1 MHVSKMVYITRW
13 KEAGSYQHGD
23 CFPHTSGQ
31 TGQDVTG
38 ILLVGSSSRYISL
51 HFPLQQH
58 FWKGN
63 QIFSRLLCYTWKLRR
78 SAGRAWCDSRS
89 WQYWSWTRARRCRK
103 RGSPWCPPPNLYMTE
118 NLCKN
123 GNVFFFVTWSGGSLL
138 IYSSCNSPGHCFHH
152 LPLGLNLPGGAQLL
166 FHSTTESA
174 EHIDYQQV
182 NSGKTISQTD
192 HSCALLSITA
202 LQLARSCSGWKE
214 TQIRK
219 YWRTFWEISVTAAA
233 AKWLWQLA
241 IHWKADYMAAYCNY
255 ARNSAGEM
263 WFAAPGEI
271 QLKKVTQ

>member
-23 CFPHTSGQ
+23 CLTHTGGQ

-38 ILLVGSSSRYISL
+38 ILLVGSSSRDVCLY
-51 HFPLQQH
+51 FPSQQF

-78 SAGRAWCDSRS
+78 SAGRALCDSRS
-89 WQYWSWTRARRCRK
+89 WQYWSWTLARRCRK
-103 RGSPWCPPPNLYMTE
+103 RRSPWCPPPNLYMSE
-118 NLCKN
+118 ALCKN
-123 GNVFFFVTWSGGSLL
+123 GNVSFFVTCQEAASWSIPAVIALD
-138 IYSSCNSPGHCFHH
+138 
-152 LPLGLNLPGGAQLL
+152 
-166 FHSTTESA
+166 TA